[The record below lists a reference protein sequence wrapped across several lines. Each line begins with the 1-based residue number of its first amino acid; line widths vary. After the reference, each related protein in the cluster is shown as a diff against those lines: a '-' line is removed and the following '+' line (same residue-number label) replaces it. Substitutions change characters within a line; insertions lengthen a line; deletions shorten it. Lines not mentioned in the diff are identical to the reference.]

1 MKDMPEEAMLDL
13 ESYNY
18 YSDPRVRAEHVAPPE
33 DGKFHWTLCPLC
45 RGKGTVVNPSL
56 DAGGLDMDGWRG
68 EDPDFVEDYLSGAY
82 DITCPQCLGRTTVAV
97 CDETFAD
104 TGEHHE

>member
-1 MKDMPEEAMLDL
+1 MEDMPEEAMFDL

-18 YSDPRVRAEHVAPPE
+18 YRDPRVRAEHVAPPE
-33 DGKFHWTLCPLC
+33 DGTKFHWEICPLC
-45 RGKGTVVNPSL
+45 RGKGRVVNPNI
-56 DAGGLDMDGWRG
+56 DASGVDLHGWRD
-68 EDPDFVEDYLSGAY
+68 EDPDFVKDYLSGAY

-104 TGEHHE
+104 TGEHP